1 MVYKDEFIDLS
12 NQWHTQSGSNNSKK
26 IQSSHATMLKI
37 IKSIIAYEAGK
48 GFGTENIDGG
58 ILIVGG
64 D

>member
-1 MVYKDEFIDLS
+1 
-12 NQWHTQSGSNNSKK
+12 
-26 IQSSHATMLKI
+26 MLKI